1 MKAPRLKSM
10 FRNVKDKPRSFSFQN
25 RHTDGKRSDWDER
38 MHRVESEVGRDKGEE
53 EEEEPI
59 AAPRINIKRKRHANR
74 TSAKKAARIA
84 MIKTLLI
91 GTVLLYVTYRLIV
104 WAETT
109 EWGEMLEFIKDN
121 G

>member
-10 FRNVKDKPRSFSFQN
+10 FRNVKNKPRAFSFKT
-25 RHTDGKRSDWDER
+25 RHTEGMRGDWDER
-38 MHRVESEVGRDKGEE
+38 KNRVESEVGREKGEGS
-53 EEEEPI
+53 I
-59 AAPRINIKRKRHANR
+59 AAPRINFKRKRHANR
-74 TSAKKAARIA
+74 VSAKKAARIA

-91 GTVLLYVTYRLIV
+91 GAVLLYVTYEIII

-109 EWGEMLEFIKDN
+109 EWGEMLEFIKNN

>member
-1 MKAPRLKSM
+1 M
-10 FRNVKDKPRSFSFQN
+10 FRNVKDKPRAFSFHN

-38 MHRVESEVGRDKGEE
+38 KHRVESEVGRENGEE
-53 EEEEPI
+53 GEEVPR
-59 AAPRINIKRKRHANR
+59 AAPRINIKRKRHVTR
-74 TSAKKAARIA
+74 TSVKKAARIV

-91 GTVLLYVTYRLIV
+91 GAVLLYVTYQLIV

-109 EWGEMLEFIKDN
+109 EWGEMLEFIKNN